1 MRIYVIILKKVDIM
15 RLHAKYKNINTGDI
29 VRLDDVAN
37 GSVFI
42 LLNGGYVHMTLNR
55 FLSVFRLVF

>member
-1 MRIYVIILKKVDIM
+1 MK
-15 RLHAKYKNINTGDI
+15 LHAKYKNINTGDI

-42 LLNGGYVHMTLNR
+42 LLNGGYVHMTLER
-55 FLSVFRLVF
+55 FLSIFRLVF

>member
-1 MRIYVIILKKVDIM
+1 MILKKVDIM
-15 RLHAKYKNINTGDI
+15 RLHAKYKNINTGD
-29 VRLDDVAN
+29 VVELNDVA
-37 GSVFI
+37 GDSVFI